1 MLAMARR
8 TRKKS
13 QFQVELDRLMREVEL
28 KDEDCAATATHQPTE
43 GPQWSYKHEMISK
56 INGGK

>member
-1 MLAMARR
+1 MARR

-28 KDEDCAATATHQPTE
+28 EDEDCAATATHQLTE
-43 GPQWSYKHEMISK
+43 GPEPVGNCKLSGKHLLV
-56 INGGK
+56 

>member
-13 QFQVELDRLMREVEL
+13 QFQVELDSLMREVEL
-28 KDEDCAATATHQPTE
+28 EDKDCAATATHQLTE
-43 GPQWSYKHEMISK
+43 GSETVGNCKLSGKHLLV
-56 INGGK
+56 